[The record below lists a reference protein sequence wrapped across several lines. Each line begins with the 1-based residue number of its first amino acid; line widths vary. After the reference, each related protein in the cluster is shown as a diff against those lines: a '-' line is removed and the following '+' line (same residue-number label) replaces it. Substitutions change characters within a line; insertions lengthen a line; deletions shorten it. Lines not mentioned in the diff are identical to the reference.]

1 MVAMPQDTQQDA
13 DTDDADAGLQ
23 ADALAEALPE
33 GGDVAI
39 LREGLDVAAGR
50 WPLPRCSHCTLY
62 SSCQV

>member
-50 WPLPRCSHCTLY
+50 WPLPRCSHFSL
-62 SSCQV
+62 